1 VVLDEFPEWL
11 QRSSIDRIKN
21 TQYQVEQD
29 RQRDFR
35 FFITFLQIKPIS
47 TFDMKDAQGSA
58 KHRLVFV
65 LK

>member
-11 QRSSIDRIKN
+11 QRSIDRIKN

-35 FFITFLQIKPIS
+35 FFITFLQMKPIS

-65 LK
+65 LG